1 MIGICYTTWRPITKC
16 TQIPQNVIMSA
27 KPGKKNVKLSRLHA
41 SRDLSVIDLIEKYI
55 LYMRGKSYSGAQLE

>member
-1 MIGICYTTWRPITKC
+1 
-16 TQIPQNVIMSA
+16 MSA